1 MSLRV
6 HKPGLFTTIQD
17 LGRPGY
23 GRWGVS
29 PGGAMDPL
37 ALTLANHLVGN
48 SAHAAALEVTAL
60 GPELVFGQEAT
71 FAVTGAEL
79 GATLEGVR
87 LPLGQAHRAQSGQ
100 TLRFGARGQG
110 ARAYVAVAGGLARGA
125 RPFLGSVATDI
136 EAGLGGLG
144 GRPLRA
150 GDVLELEP
158 QPSFQERTV
167 QAGWERWYQPHEEVR
182 FIPEAGTPLPAEALE
197 RFMASRFRISPRSN
211 RVGYRLE
218 GAPLPTEST
227 GMQLSEPVAPGT
239 VQLPPDGNPIVLMA
253 DRQTTGGYPR
263 LGHVIRADVPK
274 LAQLWLGDAV
284 SFRAVTLEEA
294 RQALHALQA
303 WLEQAVKA
311 EG

>member
-6 HKPGLFTTIQD
+6 QKPGLFTTIQD
-17 LGRPGY
+17 AGRPGH

-37 ALTLANHLVGN
+37 ALALSNRLVGN
-48 SAHAAALEVTAL
+48 SIQTAVLEVTAL
-60 GPELVFGQEAT
+60 GPELVFEEEAT
-71 FAVTGAEL
+71 FAVTGADL
-79 GATLEGVR
+79 SATLEGIR
-87 LPLGQAHRAQSGQ
+87 LPLAQAHRARPGQ
-100 TLRFGARGQG
+100 VLKFGARVQG

-136 EAGLGGLG
+136 ETGLGGVG

-158 QPSFQERTV
+158 QPSFQPRTV
-167 QAGWERWYQPHEEVR
+167 QAGWERWYEPRDVVR
-182 FIPEAGTPLPAEALE
+182 FIPEVGTRLPPEAVE
-197 RFMASRFRISPRSN
+197 RFTGSRFRISPRSN

-218 GAPLPTEST
+218 GTPLPTEST

-239 VQLPPDGNPIVLMA
+239 LQLPPDGNPIVLMA

-274 LAQLWLGDAV
+274 LAQLWLGDGV
-284 SFRAVTLEEA
+284 SFRAVALEEA
-294 RQALHALQA
+294 RQALHELQS
-303 WLEQAVKA
+303 WLDTAVV
-311 EG
+311 